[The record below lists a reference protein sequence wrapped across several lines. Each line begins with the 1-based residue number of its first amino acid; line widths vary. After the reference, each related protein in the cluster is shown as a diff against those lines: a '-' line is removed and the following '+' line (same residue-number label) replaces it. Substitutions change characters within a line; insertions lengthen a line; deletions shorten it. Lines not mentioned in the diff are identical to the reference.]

1 MAFATKNETAEQ
13 RRTAKAHRDGDE
25 RWDGAETAERRRRDL
40 RGGVK
45 VGDAARSRACRRGYF
60 GARLSPLSA

>member
-25 RWDGAETAERRRRDL
+25 RWDGAETAQGPAWGRES
-40 RGGVK
+40 